1 MERKARDV
9 GMAESFGV
17 ATPAVGSDDEIDEI
31 GEALEC
37 VSLRDTVVLKADSGA
52 DRHYVNDDVPLF
64 GATGVNRR
72 VHTADKNTTV
82 KGCD

>member
-31 GEALEC
+31 GEALE
-37 VSLRDTVVLKADSGA
+37 
-52 DRHYVNDDVPLF
+52 
-64 GATGVNRR
+64 TGVRVPKRHRR
-72 VHTADKNTTV
+72 AESRLRS
-82 KGCD
+82 